1 MLKKFIKRLLASQGY
16 TVVRQ
21 SEFQRLQSESD
32 VLKREV
38 QELRR
43 PSRILTDPDR
53 TAKDVNDFV
62 AEVLGKAHRKVFWG
76 DRLIS
81 LDKASGFYDDPEFR
95 SACEEIRGSHEYDQY
110 SGPDGIA
117 WRLHTLVW
125 AARCA
130 IQVPGDF
137 VECGVFK
144 GDMSW
149 VVARCARFGELSRTF
164 YLYDTFEG
172 FSPKYSSPNDF
183 PLNPSFFELAQ
194 KVYQSGNHFEYASK
208 RFAGFPNVRIIKGV
222 LPDVLDECSP
232 RQIAY
237 LHIDTNSPVVE
248 VEILNRLFERVVSG
262 GVVVLDDYGWCECF
276 KQRHAEDEF
285 MARQGYSILELPT
298 GQGLVVKR

>member
-1 MLKKFIKRLLASQGY
+1 MLKKLIKRVLASLGY
-16 TVVRQ
+16 TILRK
-21 SEFQRLQSESD
+21 SESD
-32 VLKREV
+32 ALKQKV
-38 QELRR
+38 QDLRR
-43 PSRILTDPDR
+43 PSRILEDPDR
-53 TAKDVNDFV
+53 TPKYVNDFV
-62 AEVLGKAHRKVFWG
+62 AEVLGKVHRKVFWG

-95 SACEEIRGSHEYDQY
+95 AACEEIRGSHEYDQY

-125 AARCA
+125 AAKCA
-130 IQVPGDF
+130 LRVTGDF

-149 VVARCARFGELSRTF
+149 VVARCVGFGELDRTF

-172 FSPKYSSPNDF
+172 FSPKYSSPDDF
-183 PLNPSFFELAQ
+183 PLNPGFFEFAQ
-194 KVYQSGNHFEYASK
+194 KVYQSGDHFEYVSK
-208 RFAGFPNVRIIKGV
+208 RFSGFPNVRVIKGT
-222 LPDVLDECSP
+222 LPDTLDESSP
-232 RQIAY
+232 GQIAY

-248 VEILNRLFERVVSG
+248 VEILNRLFDRVAPG
-262 GVVVLDDYGWCECF
+262 GVVVFDDYGWFEFF

-285 MARQGYSILELPT
+285 MSQRGYSILELPT